1 MSYPCTDIIF
11 LWAIPSKD
19 VILVSKCGKLWD
31 LPKFGDVISSVNC
44 EFPSLVTWTWLQKPA
59 GSIWEVSHHGKEEG
73 HMWVELQVLLCFS
86 LRFQEL
92 LDSLSLLWNH
102 LNPFLS
108 VPYVP
113 STRYSFNQFFLMRWP
128 IGSLIKGLSYGWTA
142 GSLAGTSTHSYADA
156 RIAGESKPGEAA
168 AKPAAKVTCGAQSW
182 RLCKAQHTWFI
193 LIWL

>member
-11 LWAIPSKD
+11 LWAIPSKV
-19 VILVSKCGKLWD
+19 VIFVSKCGKLWD
-31 LPKFGDVISSVNC
+31 LPKFGDVISSVNR

-92 LDSLSLLWNH
+92 LDSLSLLWIHSCQFH
-102 LNPFLS
+102 L
-108 VPYVP
+108 
-113 STRYSFNQFFLMRWP
+113 RYSFNQFFLMRWP

-142 GSLAGTSTHSYADA
+142 GSLAGTSTHSADSA
-156 RIAGESKPGEAA
+156 AESG
-168 AKPAAKVTCGAQSW
+168 
-182 RLCKAQHTWFI
+182 
-193 LIWL
+193 

>member
-11 LWAIPSKD
+11 LWAIPSKV
-19 VILVSKCGKLWD
+19 VIFVSKCGKLWD
-31 LPKFGDVISSVNC
+31 LPKFGDVISSVNR

-92 LDSLSLLWNH
+92 LDSLSLLWIH
-102 LNPFLS
+102 SCQFYL
-108 VPYVP
+108 
-113 STRYSFNQFFLMRWP
+113 RYSFNQFFLMRWP

-142 GSLAGTSTHSYADA
+142 GSLAGTSTHSADTFGIIRKRLSRA
-156 RIAGESKPGEAA
+156 KPG
-168 AKPAAKVTCGAQSW
+168 
-182 RLCKAQHTWFI
+182 
-193 LIWL
+193 